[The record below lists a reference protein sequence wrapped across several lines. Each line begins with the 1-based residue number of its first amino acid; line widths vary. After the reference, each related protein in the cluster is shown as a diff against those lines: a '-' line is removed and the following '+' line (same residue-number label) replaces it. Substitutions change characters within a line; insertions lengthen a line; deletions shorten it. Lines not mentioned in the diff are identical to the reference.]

1 MQVTERDLT
10 EYGRQHAPARAK
22 RRHGRVPSRWHDG
35 RVEVVQVTLREVVEE
50 ARKLYPDL
58 TLKATSA
65 RTWTARGLLPEPE
78 KVEHLG
84 GRQGNRAH
92 YPDDSPA
99 QMAVAAHLQ
108 DSGFTQRQIA
118 QARTIVLEDVTVNN
132 PELEDLRDVLAGRKQ
147 PEDVNKE
154 TRKQAEAVRGYA
166 YFFALARA
174 GRRLRPSLGSFS
186 YQRHG
191 YDSKGNPTFSYSISL
206 PGFYWD
212 PRMGA
217 ELEKD
222 PMFMDFDQQIRQQRE
237 VIQRKRDKAD

>member
-1 MQVTERDLT
+1 M
-10 EYGRQHAPARAK
+10 
-22 RRHGRVPSRWHDG
+22 
-35 RVEVVQVTLREVVEE
+35 TLREVVEE

-92 YPDDSPA
+92 YPDDSSA

-118 QARTIVLEDVTVNN
+118 QARTIVLEDVTVDS
-132 PELEDLRDVLAGRKQ
+132 PELEDLRDVLTGRKQ

-154 TRKQAEAVRGYA
+154 TRKQAEAVRDYA
-166 YFFALARA
+166 YFIALARS

-212 PRMGA
+212 SRVA
-217 ELEKD
+217 TELERD

-237 VIQRKRDKAD
+237 AIQGKRDTED

>member
-1 MQVTERDLT
+1 VEVTAVTLE
-10 EYGRQHAPARAK
+10 EAIEQARA
-22 RRHGRVPSRWHDG
+22 
-35 RVEVVQVTLREVVEE
+35 
-50 ARKLYPDL
+50 LYPDL
-58 TLKATSA
+58 TIKPATVYK
-65 RTWTARGLLPEPE
+65 WTERGLLPSPD
-78 KVEHLG
+78 VRSLG
-84 GRQGNRAH
+84 GRQGTKAE
-92 YPDDSPA
+92 YSDDWPA

-118 QARTIVLEDVTVNN
+118 QARTIVFENVTINS
-132 PELEDLRDVLAGRKQ
+132 PELENLRDVLTGRKQ

-154 TRKQAEAVRGYA
+154 TRKQAEAVRDYA
-166 YFFALARA
+166 YFIALARS

-212 PRMGA
+212 SRVA
-217 ELEKD
+217 TELERD

-237 VIQRKRDKAD
+237 AIQGKRDTED

>member
-1 MQVTERDLT
+1 MRVTERDLT
-10 EYGRQHAPARAK
+10 GWGWENAKARTKA
-22 RRHGRVPSRWHDG
+22 RGRVPWRYYCR
-35 RVEVVQVTLREVVEE
+35 RVEVAAVTLEE
-50 ARKLYPDL
+50 AIKQARVLYPDL
-58 TLKATSA
+58 IIKPATVYK
-65 RTWTARGLLPEPE
+65 WTERGLLPSPD
-78 KVEHLG
+78 VRSLG
-84 GRQGNRAH
+84 GRQGTKAE
-92 YPDDSPA
+92 YSDDWPA

-118 QARTIVLEDVTVNN
+118 QARTIVLEDVTVDS

-147 PEDVNKE
+147 PEDVNKA

-166 YFFALARA
+166 YFVALARA

-222 PMFMDFDQQIRQQRE
+222 PMFMDFDQQIRQQRDL
-237 VIQRKRDKAD
+237 IQRKRDKQD

>member
-1 MQVTERDLT
+1 MRVTERDLT
-10 EYGRQHAPARAK
+10 GWGWENAKARTKA
-22 RRHGRVPSRWHDG
+22 RGRVPSRYHAG
-35 RVEVVQVTLREVVEE
+35 RLGVPGMRLQEVIDE
-50 ARKLYPDL
+50 ARRLYPDL
-58 TLKATSA
+58 AIKPA
-65 RTWTARGLLPEPE
+65 TARKWIERGLIPNPET
-78 KVEHLG
+78 VERLG
-84 GRQGNRAH
+84 GRQGARAH

-132 PELEDLRDVLAGRKQ
+132 PELEDLRDVLTGREQ

-222 PMFMDFDQQIRQQRE
+222 PMFMDFDQQIRQQRDL
-237 VIQRKRDKAD
+237 IQRKRDKED

>member
-1 MQVTERDLT
+1 MHVCEWDLVA
-10 EYGRQHAPARAK
+10 YGVKHAK
-22 RRHGRVPSRWHDG
+22 RGTKARGRVPWRYHTG
-35 RVEVVQVTLREVVEE
+35 RVGVPGVTLQEVIEE
-50 ARKLYPDL
+50 ARRLYPDL
-58 TLKATSA
+58 SIKPA
-65 RTWTARGLLPEPE
+65 TARKWIERSLLPNPT
-78 KVEHLG
+78 VEARG

-92 YPDDSPA
+92 YPDDSSA

-118 QARTIVLEDVTVNN
+118 QARTIVLEDVTVDS
-132 PELEDLRDVLAGRKQ
+132 PELEDLRDVLTGRKQ

-154 TRKQAEAVRGYA
+154 TRKQAEAVRDYA
-166 YFFALARA
+166 YFIALARS

-212 PRMGA
+212 SRVA
-217 ELEKD
+217 TELERD

-237 VIQRKRDKAD
+237 AIQGKRDTED

>member
-1 MQVTERDLT
+1 MHVREWDLV
-10 EYGRQHAPARAK
+10 EYGVKHAK
-22 RRHGRVPSRWHDG
+22 RGTKARGRAPWRYHGGRVGVPG
-35 RVEVVQVTLREVVEE
+35 VTLQEVIEE
-50 ARKLYPDL
+50 ARRLYPDL
-58 TLKATSA
+58 SIKPA
-65 RTWTARGLLPEPE
+65 TARKWIERSLLPNPT
-78 KVEHLG
+78 VEARG

-92 YPDDSPA
+92 YPDDSSA

-118 QARTIVLEDVTVNN
+118 QARTIVFENVTINS
-132 PELEDLRDVLAGRKQ
+132 PELENLRDVLTGRKQ
-147 PEDVNKE
+147 PGDVNKE
-154 TRKQAEAVRGYA
+154 TRKQAEAVRDYA
-166 YFFALARA
+166 YFIALARS

-212 PRMGA
+212 SRVA
-217 ELEKD
+217 TELERD

-237 VIQRKRDKAD
+237 AIQGKRDTED